1 MEIVFLISWLA
12 PEFYVL
18 FVSLN
23 EELGKF
29 KSKHKLSPV
38 DLNL

>member
-12 PEFYVL
+12 PELYLL
-18 FVSLN
+18 FDALN

-29 KSKHKLSPV
+29 KSQHKLSPG